1 VTAGPADGTPLAEPP
16 ATDTATGDAQGRR
29 PVILITG
36 LSGAGL
42 STALKTLEDLGYEA
56 VDNLPMALVPGLVA
70 LDGDRGADL
79 VADRGGDRGR
89 PLAISIDCRTRD
101 FSAAALRGVME
112 GLDARGDL
120 AVSLLLVVC
129 DDEVL
134 QRRFTET
141 RRRHPLAGD
150 RPVADGIRRERAL
163 LAPLFDVADE
173 TVDTSILSI
182 HELRRWLGGRFA
194 LDAGPALFV
203 TVQSFAFRRGLP
215 RESDLVFDV
224 RFLANPHWDPALRPL
239 TGLDPAVRAAV
250 ERDPGFPGFFDD
262 LTRLLAPL
270 LPRYQQEGK
279 SYLTIAI
286 GCTGGQHRSVCIAER
301 LAGWLGESAYKVAV
315 VHRDLPAPGVYP
327 AV

>member
-1 VTAGPADGTPLAEPP
+1 VTAPPEGPGEAQAPRRAPAD
-16 ATDTATGDAQGRR
+16 GRR
-29 PVILITG
+29 PVVLITG

-42 STALKTLEDLGYEA
+42 STALKALEDLGYEA
-56 VDNLPMALVPGLVA
+56 VDNLPMALVPALVD
-70 LDGDRGADL
+70 LNGD
-79 VADRGGDRGR
+79 R

-101 FSAAALRGVME
+101 FAAAPLRAMIE
-112 GLDARGDL
+112 RLRARPAL
-120 AVSLLLVVC
+120 SVALLLVVC
-129 DDEVL
+129 DDDVL

-150 RPVADGIRRERAL
+150 RPVADGIRRERTL
-163 LAPLFDVADE
+163 LAPLIDAADE

-194 LDAGPALFV
+194 LGAEPGPFV
-203 TVQSFAFRRGLP
+203 TVESFAFRRGLP
-215 RESDLVFDV
+215 READLVFDV

-239 TGLDPAVRAAV
+239 TGLDAAVRAAI
-250 ERDPGFPGFFDD
+250 ERDPGFPGFFED

-270 LPRYQQEGK
+270 LPRYGQEGK

-301 LAGWLGESAYKVAV
+301 LAGWLGDRSYKVAV
-315 VHRDLPAPGVYP
+315 VHRDLPP
-327 AV
+327 AT